1 MGCEA
6 SLQENRGRGKE
17 EPPTMTMNYYY
28 YYSEVR
34 LCGSTQLRGVAAAPA
49 VTTSRGS
56 TVSVVCCLT
65 HASEKTQT

>member
-28 YYSEVR
+28 YYYSEVR

-49 VTTSRGS
+49 VTTSKGS
-56 TVSVVCCLT
+56 TVSLV
-65 HASEKTQT
+65 SEKTQT